1 MSNGVSARSRV
12 LSPAVLGALL
22 FSVAALALALM
33 RGGTALVVSRPVP
46 DPDAIVSLA
55 SHEWERLPEAADL
68 AARFPRATLVLTLP
82 QHVTKYNCHD
92 CANRIHRLQ
101 RAGVVKERI
110 RVVQLQEGGTSRRG
124 AGCSTLRGRTRTEAS
139 AGGHVPLPHAAL
151 SRDLCYRPGGG
162 WVQVGVAPATT
173 SSHANP
179 AWWWLLPDDRAYVP
193 YEWAAIVYYAVFHGV
208 RPA

>member
-1 MSNGVSARSRV
+1 
-12 LSPAVLGALL
+12 
-22 FSVAALALALM
+22 M
-33 RGGTALVVSRPVP
+33 RGGAALVVSRPLS

-68 AARFPRATLVLTLP
+68 AARFPRSTLVLTLP
-82 QHVTKYNCHD
+82 QQVTKYNCHD

-110 RVVQLQEGGTSRRG
+110 RVIQLREGGTYGEALAVRRLAEG
-124 AGCSTLRGRTRTEAS
+124 QGLKRVLIVTSPYHTRRSLATFATVLAAAG
-139 AGGHVPLPHAAL
+139 
-151 SRDLCYRPGGG
+151 
-162 WVQVGVAPATT
+162 VQVGVAPATT

-193 YEWAAIVYYAVFHGV
+193 YEWAAIAYYAVSHGV
-208 RPA
+208 RPY